1 MEALEGL
8 SDAALHARVLT
19 CAPRCAAYGLQ
30 EEEQILQFAAV
41 TLLLG
46 EDFDSEP
53 EHVWAHEVLS
63 DPGLSA
69 EERGALLMALAELL
83 VEEQDA

>member
-1 MEALEGL
+1 METLELRAQVL
-8 SDAALHARVLT
+8 S
-19 CAPRCAAYGLQ
+19 CAPRCAAYGLE

-46 EDFDSEP
+46 EDFDSDP
-53 EHVWAHEVLS
+53 DYVWAGEILR

-69 EERGALLMALAELL
+69 EERGALLVAVAELL
-83 VEEQDA
+83 VEERDA